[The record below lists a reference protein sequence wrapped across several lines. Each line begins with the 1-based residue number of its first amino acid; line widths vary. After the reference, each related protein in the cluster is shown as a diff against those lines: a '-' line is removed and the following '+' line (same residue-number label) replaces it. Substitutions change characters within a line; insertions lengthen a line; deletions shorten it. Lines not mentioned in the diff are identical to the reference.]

1 MTEQRSIRGMVA
13 RIVSDREVILNRG
26 ADHGLADGDYIHV
39 IDPNTESITDPETGD
54 DLGGVK
60 RIKAVL
66 RVVEVTPKLSLAR
79 TFRTRRVR
87 VGGGMG
93 GSSGFGNIFSEP
105 KYETR
110 VETLQMDPR
119 AGKPISEEE
128 SVIEVSDPFEVVS
141 AEDAEDTNTVTL
153 WR

>member
-1 MTEQRSIRGMVA
+1 MSETHRIQGLVTQ
-13 RIVSDREVILNRG
+13 IVSNREVILNRG
-26 ADHGLADGDYIHV
+26 TEHGLKRGSYVAV
-39 IDPNTESITDPETGD
+39 LDPNTESVRDPETGD
-54 DLGGVK
+54 DLGGLR

-66 RVVEVTPKLSLAR
+66 RVVDVAPKIALAQ

-93 GSSGFGNIFSEP
+93 MLGMANTLAEP

-110 VETLQMDPR
+110 IETLQLDPQIST
-119 AGKPISEEE
+119 PISAED
-128 SVIEVSDPFEVVS
+128 SAIATKDPFEVVTAEE
-141 AEDAEDTNTVTL
+141 AEDARTVTI